1 MSLLVEGVAL
11 TPSGR
16 PVLAPEELE
25 LRMIERVDVEF
36 GDKRAGSMR
45 GRLQGREADK
55 YVAGVALVT
64 SHRLIWLDQA
74 RAPGTEGLSCSV
86 HLSRVIEAAPVP
98 LKSKPRFATRH
109 RREALRA
116 HPHAQ
121 AKWRHT
127 MPPANSVFSLLRS
140 PFCHGT

>member
-36 GDKRAGSMR
+36 GDKRAGNMR
-45 GRLQGREADK
+45 GGLQGREADK

-64 SHRLIWLDQA
+64 SHRLIWLCLLYTS
-74 RAPGTEGLSCSV
+74 PS
-86 HLSRVIEAAPVP
+86 
-98 LKSKPRFATRH
+98 PRDR
-109 RREALRA
+109 
-116 HPHAQ
+116 
-121 AKWRHT
+121 
-127 MPPANSVFSLLRS
+127 
-140 PFCHGT
+140 G